1 VSRAL
6 EVVVDVIGMSIVRR
20 ARTGEYSLGFL
31 RDVTHLQTVGFVDDA
46 GYGRIEP
53 LPQAHLSLGVDGAVA
68 TTLAPGTEQYMAN
81 IGKFGGGVRSPA
93 ELDEV
98 FGATVGLKGGVLTG
112 LPPQNANA
120 EHWLI
125 DGSPHRLTDRLRF
138 TFSSATPPALGPMTL
153 NPVTG
158 RVYAVVTSIDRDF
171 ATRTEQARQ
180 GFPLTEFVL
189 FYRCTPQYGPIP
201 ICNPP
206 GHGVRLDP
214 GSPICPAGFLE
225 I

>member
-1 VSRAL
+1 VSTAL
-6 EVVVDVIGMSIVRR
+6 EVVVDVIGMSIVRK

-31 RDVTHLQTVGFVDDA
+31 RDVTHLQTVSFVDDA

-53 LPQAHLSLGVDGAVA
+53 LPLTHLSLGADGAVA
-68 TTLAPGTEQYMAN
+68 TTLAPGTEQYLAN
-81 IGKFGGGVRSPA
+81 IGSYGGGVRSAA
-93 ELDEV
+93 ELQEI
-98 FGATVGLKGGVLTG
+98 FGATVGLKGGVLAG

-120 EHWLI
+120 EDWLI
-125 DGSPHRLTDRLRF
+125 DGKPQKLTDRLRF
-138 TFSSATPPALGPMTL
+138 TFASATAPALGPMTL
-153 NPVTG
+153 NPVNG
-158 RVYAVVTSIDRDF
+158 RVYAVITSIDRDF

-201 ICNPP
+201 ICTPH
-206 GHGVRLDP
+206 GRGVRLDP
-214 GSPICPAGFLE
+214 GSPICPAGYLE

>member
-6 EVVVDVIGMSIVRR
+6 EVVVDIVGMSIVRKNKS
-20 ARTGEYSLGFL
+20 GEYSLGFL
-31 RDVTHLQTVGFVDDA
+31 RDVTHLQTVSFVDDA
-46 GYGRIEP
+46 GFGRIEP
-53 LPQAHLSLGVDGAVA
+53 LPQAHLSLGADGAAA
-68 TTLAPGTEQYMAN
+68 TTLAPGSEQYMAN
-81 IGKFGGGVRSPA
+81 IGQLGGGVRSPA
-93 ELDEV
+93 ELDAV
-98 FGATVGLKGGVLTG
+98 FGATVELKGGVLAG

-125 DGSPHRLTDRLRF
+125 DGTPHLLTDRLRY
-138 TFSSATPPALGPMTL
+138 TFSSATAPTLGPMTL
-153 NPVTG
+153 NPVNG
-158 RVYAVVTSIDRDF
+158 RVYAVITSIDRDF

-201 ICNPP
+201 ICAP
-206 GHGVRLDP
+206 GPGMRLDP
-214 GSPICPAGFLE
+214 GSPICPAGYLE

>member
-1 VSRAL
+1 VSRSL

-31 RDVTHLQTVGFVDDA
+31 RDVTHLQTVSFVDDA
-46 GYGRIEP
+46 GDGRLEP
-53 LPQAHLSLGVDGAVA
+53 LPQAHLSLGADGAAA
-68 TTLAPGTEQYMAN
+68 TTLAPGTEQDMAN

-98 FGATVGLKGGVLTG
+98 FGATVGLKGGVLAG

-125 DGSPHRLTDRLRF
+125 DGTPHMLTDRLRY
-138 TFSSATPPALGPMTL
+138 TFSSATPPTLGPMTL
-153 NPVTG
+153 NPVNG
-158 RVYAVVTSIDRDF
+158 RVYAVITSIDRDF

-201 ICNPP
+201 ICNPGP
-206 GHGVRLDP
+206 GIRLDP
-214 GSPICPAGFLE
+214 GSPICPAGYLE